1 LLSFGSLIPFGENIL
16 SIMKKLL
23 LVLAL
28 VVMSFQLSAQ
38 DLGLSFSYF
47 IPKNGY
53 FSVPVTPFSL
63 RGVGFDLNRFFAIES
78 GFTLYRI
85 SGMGVRDLPWES
97 QQPLIG
103 PFFSLMVPLEGVITF
118 NLNNSAFK
126 LKGGGFAFY
135 NFDTKINEG
144 NLDRELRDYLQW
156 EVVNSDFTISNN
168 IGFGYHFG
176 GEFIIYFSDKFGLSF
191 EAYYLSGYSDL
202 DMKGSYKGVAQNGDQ
217 LREDLVELPD
227 AKLDFSGYELSIGI
241 IFSP

>member
-1 LLSFGSLIPFGENIL
+1 
-16 SIMKKLL
+16 MKKLILIIAL
-23 LVLAL
+23 LA
-28 VVMSFQLSAQ
+28 SCPQLKAQ

-63 RGVGFDLNRFFAIES
+63 RGVGFDITNFFAIES

-97 QQPLIG
+97 KKPLIG

-118 NLNNSAFK
+118 SFNNSAFK

-144 NLDRELRDYLQW
+144 NLDRELMDYLDW
-156 EVVNSDFTISNN
+156 EVLNSDFSVKNN
-168 IGFGYHFG
+168 IGLGYHFG
-176 GEFIIYFSDKFGLSF
+176 AEFILYFTDKFGLSF
-191 EAYYLSGYSDL
+191 EAYYLSGSSPL
-202 DMKGSYKGVAQNGDQ
+202 DMKGSYAGIPQNGDMIAQ
-217 LREDLVELPD
+217 EIVEYPD
-227 AKLDFSGYELSIGI
+227 ARLDFTGYEFSIGVL
-241 IFSP
+241 FSP